1 MQSCKNPRVRPT
13 ERAAYSWETVIFVS
27 VKKTLETLQ
36 RYFGYHSFRPGQERV
51 IDSAL
56 AGRDSLVLMPTG
68 GGKSLCY
75 QLPALMLQG
84 TAVVISPLISLM
96 DDQVQAL
103 RQSGISA
110 AALHS
115 AQSADENARLRLLSR
130 RGELKLLYLSPETAL
145 HEAPDL
151 LSDINVSL
159 LAVDEAHCV
168 SQWGHDFRPE
178 YARLASLRDSE
189 ALAKV
194 PMMALTATADK
205 VTRRDIVR
213 QLGLREPAVFVSSFD
228 RPNLSL
234 RVERGMKKA
243 EKDRAL
249 LRFVNAHE
257 GSGIIYCL
265 SRKGSEQVA
274 AMLVRHGLRAVTY
287 HAGLSAEERAQ
298 AQSDFIFDRV
308 QIVCATIA
316 FGMGIDKS
324 NVRWVVHYNLPGSIE
339 NFYQEIGRA
348 GRDGLPADTL
358 LFYSVADVIQRE
370 HFARESGLKEINR
383 ERLRRMREYAEADVC
398 RRRILLNYFG
408 EAMDHD
414 CGNCDVCRNP
424 PRRFDGTILAQK
436 ALSAIVRAEGR
447 AGFGAVVDILM
458 GRFSPAVKAHGFFN
472 LKTFGAGTDATMNE
486 WQDYLMQFLQLGLIE
501 IAYDDHNHLRVT
513 DQGRAVLFE
522 GRPVQLAVMKP
533 AEAPQPHAGSTRAE
547 PKLPLRGMPAATREE
562 DEQLF
567 QQLRALRRELAAA
580 QGVPPFIVMGD
591 QVLRALVAAKPTT
604 VEKFGRVQGIGEF
617 KQRKYGPPFVAAIR
631 RFLNQN

>member
-1 MQSCKNPRVRPT
+1 M
-13 ERAAYSWETVIFVS
+13 
-27 VKKTLETLQ
+27 
-36 RYFGYHSFRPGQERV
+36 QERIIESV
-51 IDSAL
+51 L
-56 AGRDSLVLMPTG
+56 AGHDSLVLMPTG

-84 TAVVISPLISLM
+84 TAVVVSPLISLM

-103 RQSGISA
+103 RQNGIAA

-115 AQSADENARLRLLSR
+115 AQGADENARLRQLSR
-130 RGELKLLYLSPETAL
+130 QGQLKLLYLSPEAAL
-145 HEAPDL
+145 REASRLLADL
-151 LSDINVSL
+151 DVSL
-159 LAVDEAHCV
+159 LAIDEAHCV

-178 YARLASLRDSE
+178 YARLAELRRSH
-189 ALAKV
+189 ALATA

-205 VTRRDIVR
+205 VTRHDIVL
-213 QLGLREPAVFVSSFD
+213 QLGLREPEVFVSSFD

-234 RVERGMKKA
+234 RVERGMKKS

-249 LRFVNAHE
+249 LRFVRAHE
-257 GSGIIYCL
+257 GSGIVYCL
-265 SRKGSEQVA
+265 SRKGTEQVA
-274 AMLVRHGLRAVTY
+274 TLLLRHGLRVATY
-287 HAGLSAEERAQ
+287 HAGLSAEERTQ
-298 AQSDFIFDRV
+298 AQNDFIFDRV

-414 CGNCDVCRNP
+414 CGNCDVCQNP

-436 ALSAIVRAEGR
+436 ALSAIVRADGR
-447 AGFGAVVDILM
+447 AGFSAVVDILM
-458 GRFSPAVKAHGFFN
+458 GRYSPAVKANGFFN
-472 LKTFGAGTDATMNE
+472 LKTFGAGADASMNE

-513 DQGRAVLFE
+513 EQGRRVLFE
-522 GRPVQLAVMKP
+522 GQRVQLAVMRP
-533 AEAPQPHAGSTRAE
+533 PEVPPPHVATKRAE
-547 PKLPLRGMPAATREE
+547 PTLPLRGLPAATSAE

-567 QQLRALRRELAAA
+567 QQLRALRRELATA

-604 VEKFGRVQGIGEF
+604 IENFGRVQGIGEF
-617 KQRKYGPPFVAAIR
+617 KKRKYGPPFVAAIR
-631 RFLNQN
+631 HFLNQD